1 MDIPEDWIMSVVTIK
16 SVEIKSASGEI
27 LEIAP
32 EIPFSEFPVGPRE
45 AGPDESGN
53 LVWCV
58 NIAD

>member
-1 MDIPEDWIMSVVTIK
+1 MSVVTIK

-32 EIPFSEFPVGPRE
+32 EIPFSEFPAGPRE
-45 AGPDESGN
+45 AGPDKDGN

>member
-1 MDIPEDWIMSVVTIK
+1 MPITTIA
-16 SVEIKSASGEI
+16 SIEIRDESGEVVEIR
-27 LEIAP
+27 P
-32 EIPFSEFPVGPRE
+32 EIPFSEFPTGPRE

>member
-1 MDIPEDWIMSVVTIK
+1 MSVVTIK

-32 EIPFSEFPVGPRE
+32 EIPFSEFPAGPRE

>member
-1 MDIPEDWIMSVVTIK
+1 MIVIK
-16 SVEIKSASGEI
+16 STLQKNPVTGEPEII
-27 LEIAP
+27 P
-32 EIPFSEFPVGPRE
+32 VIPFSEFPTGPRE

>member
-1 MDIPEDWIMSVVTIK
+1 MSVVTIK
-16 SVEIKSASGEI
+16 SVEVKSASGEI

-32 EIPFSEFPVGPRE
+32 EIPFSEFPDGPRE